1 MICRDA
7 TMSKSIIKTIIKILR
22 IRSRYDDDNNNNI
35 NNEDRIPKRNNN
47 NNDDNVI

>member
-22 IRSRYDDDNNNNI
+22 IRSRYDDDDDNI
-35 NNEDRIPKRNNN
+35 NNEDRIPRRNN